1 MDVDIY
7 LCYKYI
13 SYEVDFVSIEKTR
26 LLIVGGGRV
35 NGESMFPGPRNGETL
50 GEL

>member
-1 MDVDIY
+1 MKIFDSLELYILFRIY
-7 LCYKYI
+7 KQ
-13 SYEVDFVSIEKTR
+13 KTR

-35 NGESMFPGPRNGETL
+35 NGESIFPGPSNGETL

>member
-1 MDVDIY
+1 MDEE
-7 LCYKYI
+7 
-13 SYEVDFVSIEKTR
+13 SEKTR

-35 NGESMFPGPRNGETL
+35 NGESMFPGPSNGETL